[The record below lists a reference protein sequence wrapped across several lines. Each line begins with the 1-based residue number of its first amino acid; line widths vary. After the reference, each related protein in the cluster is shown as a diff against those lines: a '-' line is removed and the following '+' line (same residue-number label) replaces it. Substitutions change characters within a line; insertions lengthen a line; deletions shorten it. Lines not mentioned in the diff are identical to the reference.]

1 MKRYPE
7 LLNTNQAAE
16 ILNVNRDALFE
27 FACLAK
33 GGDNNA
39 R

>member
-1 MKRYPE
+1 MKSYPE
-7 LLNTNQAAE
+7 LLNHKQAAE
-16 ILNVNRDALFE
+16 ILNVK
-27 FACLAK
+27 FAGLAK